1 MLGSRGSSQRS
12 RDLGQDWYLPV
23 VTVLALCVA
32 SCSGA
37 LASAVHCGI
46 SAICNGAHC
55 LMKIIPPL
63 PHSENTYRA
72 MSLRVTQL
80 DQTWAALE
88 QGCGNAGRG
97 RWESGPADSL
107 GCM

>member
-32 SCSGA
+32 SCRWGSGLSRA
-37 LASAVHCGI
+37 LWN
-46 SAICNGAHC
+46 ICHLQWSPRPYGDHTSPSSFRKH
-55 LMKIIPPL
+55 LQ
-63 PHSENTYRA
+63 A

-88 QGCGNAGRG
+88 QGCGNVGRG